1 MQSDRNRRLSTHSNT
16 SVTTEC
22 SPIGT
27 VAAPLPA
34 GAPPRLSL
42 MGAGHTLAVLNPSTP
57 EVHAEWLDGLNLLR
71 GDGAMVATKESA
83 ELVFALTQIGT
94 QIKLLDLSGERV
106 EVPR

>member
-1 MQSDRNRRLSTHSNT
+1 
-16 SVTTEC
+16 
-22 SPIGT
+22 
-27 VAAPLPA
+27 
-34 GAPPRLSL
+34 